1 MSKKISIL
9 GSTGSIGVNAL
20 KVVENLSGEFD
31 VKYLSAAK
39 SSALLIEQALKFHPS
54 AIAIIDLIAAGEVRD
69 ALVGMGIE
77 ILVGREGVLEIASRD
92 DVDVMLN
99 ALVGSAGMEPTI
111 RAIEVGVNVALSN
124 KESMVMAG
132 DIINRLKTKT
142 GAEIYPVDSEHS
154 AIWQCLVGEELD
166 QVKKIILTGSGGPF
180 RTKPLDEFSSV
191 TVKEALKHPNW
202 KMGKKITIDSATM
215 MNKGLEVIEAF
226 WLFGLTIKQID
237 IVIHPQSII
246 HSMVEFVDGSV
257 KAQLGFPDMK
267 IPIQYALTY
276 PHRMPAHWET
286 TDFMQVG
293 QLTFEEPDLE
303 KFPSIQLA
311 YEALEMGGSAPAA
324 LNVANDNTVRHF
336 LEGNISFTQ
345 IHDTN
350 GIFLRSHDWVAHPDI
365 NYLKELEKL
374 GKVFVNKQA
383 EEGMTI

>member
-1 MSKKISIL
+1 M
-9 GSTGSIGVNAL
+9 
-20 KVVENLSGEFD
+20 
-31 VKYLSAAK
+31 
-39 SSALLIEQALKFHPS
+39 
-54 AIAIIDLIAAGEVRD
+54 
-69 ALVGMGIE
+69 
-77 ILVGREGVLEIASRD
+77 
-92 DVDVMLN
+92 
-99 ALVGSAGMEPTI
+99 
-111 RAIEVGVNVALSN
+111 N
-124 KESMVMAG
+124 K
-132 DIINRLKTKT
+132 
-142 GAEIYPVDSEHS
+142 
-154 AIWQCLVGEELD
+154 
-166 QVKKIILTGSGGPF
+166 
-180 RTKPLDEFSSV
+180 FSSI
-191 TVKEALKHPNW
+191 TLNEALKHPNW
-202 KMGKKITIDSATM
+202 KMGRKITIDSATM

-293 QLTFEEPDLE
+293 HLTFEEPDLE

-324 LNVANDNTVRHF
+324 LNVANDNTVKHF
-336 LEGNISFTQ
+336 LEGNIPFTQ
-345 IHDTN
+345 IPETN

-365 NYLKELEKL
+365 NYLRELEKL
-374 GKVFVNKQA
+374 GKVFVNEQA